1 MSARRGSLKALSATA
16 AGVLAACSVGPEYR
30 RPDAPVPTSY
40 KEGWKTGEP
49 QDAIDRGA
57 WWAIYN
63 DPTLDALE
71 RQVDISNQNLK
82 AAEAAYRQ
90 ARAVVAQARSGY
102 FPTISVAASAT
113 RSGQGRGNTTSALT
127 SASGVTRLGR
137 GVQTQYDLTADAT
150 WSLDIWGRIRR
161 TVESDVANAQASAAD
176 LASAR
181 LSAQATLATDYFDLR
196 ANDELK
202 RLLDAA
208 VVAFTQSLQI
218 TRNQYAVGVAG
229 QADVVTAETQLET
242 TRAQSIAVGVQRA
255 QFEHAIAA
263 LIGKPPAEFSIEPA
277 PMPSNIPVAPTDV
290 PSTLL
295 ERRPDIAA
303 AERLMAAAN
312 AQIGAA
318 EAAYYPDLTLSA
330 SYGFTNTSLDTLLRA
345 SNAFWSVAPQLTQ
358 TVFNGGLRGAQ
369 VDQARAVYDQNVAT
383 YRQTVLIGFQQVE
396 DQLATLRV
404 LAQQAEVE
412 ANAVRLAREA
422 ERLTLN
428 QYKAG
433 TVAYTAVITAQTQA
447 LTNEQTDLTILQNR
461 LAASVALIQALG
473 GGWTTTQLPSGADVK
488 DSNPLN
494 LLR

>member
-1 MSARRGSLKALSATA
+1 MSKHFAPLKALSTA
-16 AGVLAACSVGPEYR
+16 AAALLAACSVGPEYH
-30 RPDAPVPTSY
+30 RPDAPVPATY

-49 QDAIDRGA
+49 QDTADRGA

-63 DPTLDALE
+63 DAVLDQLE
-71 RQVDISNQNLK
+71 RQIDISNQNLK
-82 AAEAAYRQ
+82 AAEASYRQ
-90 ARAVVAQARSGY
+90 ARAVVAQARAGY
-102 FPTISVAASAT
+102 FPTISVVASAT
-113 RSGQGRGNTTSALT
+113 RSGQGRGSTAGVTSGSGIT
-127 SASGVTRLGR
+127 RFGSGVRS
-137 GVQTQYDLTADAT
+137 QYDLTADAT
-150 WSLDIWGRIRR
+150 WTVDVWGRIRR

-181 LSAQATLATDYFDLR
+181 LSAQASLATDYFDLR
-196 ANDELK
+196 ASDQLK

-208 VVAFTQSLQI
+208 VVAFTQSLEI
-218 TRNQYAVGVAG
+218 TRNQYRAGVVG
-229 QADVVTAETQLET
+229 QSDVVTAETQLET
-242 TRAQSIAVGVQRA
+242 TRAQAVAVGVQRA
-255 QFEHAIAA
+255 TFEHAIAV
-263 LIGKPPAEFSIEPA
+263 LIGKPPAEFSIDPA
-277 PMPSNIPVAPTDV
+277 PMPSNIPVVPPDL

-330 SYGFTNTSLDTLLRA
+330 SYGFVSPSLDTLLRA
-345 SNAFWSVAPQLTQ
+345 SNAFWSVGPTVTQ
-358 TVFNGGLRGAQ
+358 ILFNGGLRGAQ
-369 VDQARAVYDQNVAT
+369 VDQARGVYDQNVAT
-383 YRQTVLIGFQQVE
+383 YRQTVLTGFQQVE
-396 DQLATLRV
+396 DQLATLRI

-428 QYKAG
+428 QYRAG

-447 LTNEQTDLTILQNR
+447 LTNEQTELTILQNR
-461 LAASVALIQALG
+461 FAASVALVQALG
-473 GGWTTTQLPSGADVK
+473 GGWTATELPSDADVK
-488 DSNPLN
+488 ESNPLN

>member
-1 MSARRGSLKALSATA
+1 MSKHIAPFRALSTA
-16 AGVLAACSVGPEYR
+16 VVALLAACSVGPDYH
-30 RPDAPVPTSY
+30 RPDAPVPATY
-40 KEGWKTGEP
+40 KEGWKPSEP
-49 QDAIDRGA
+49 QDTIDRGA
-57 WWAIYN
+57 WWSIYH
-63 DPTLDALE
+63 DPVLDQLE
-71 RQVDISNQNLK
+71 RQIDISNQNLR
-82 AAEAAYRQ
+82 AAEASYRE

-113 RSGQGRGNTTSALT
+113 RSGQSSNSTA
-127 SASGVTRLGR
+127 GVTSGAGITRFGGGAR
-137 GVQTQYDLTADAT
+137 TQYDLTADAS
-150 WSLDIWGRIRR
+150 WSLDVWGRIRR
-161 TVESDVANAQASAAD
+161 TVESDIANAQASAAD

-181 LSAQATLATDYFDLR
+181 LSAQASLATDYFDLR
-196 ANDELK
+196 ATDELK

-208 VVAFTQSLQI
+208 VVAFTQSLEI
-218 TRNQYAVGVAG
+218 TRNQYRVGVAG
-229 QADVVTAETQLET
+229 QTDVVTAQTQLET
-242 TRAQSIAVGVQRA
+242 TRAQAVAVGVQRA
-255 QFEHAIAA
+255 QFEHAIAV
-263 LIGKPPAEFSIEPA
+263 LVGKPASEFSIEPA
-277 PMPSNIPVAPTDV
+277 PMPSNIPVVPTDV

-330 SYGFTNTSLDTLLRA
+330 SYGFVSTSLDTLLHA
-345 SNAFWSVAPQLTQ
+345 SNAVWSVGP
-358 TVFNGGLRGAQ
+358 TVAETLFNGGLRGAQ
-369 VDQARAVYDQNVAT
+369 LDQARAVYDQNVAT
-383 YRQTVLIGFQQVE
+383 YRQTVLTGFQQVE
-396 DQLATLRV
+396 DQLAALRI

-447 LTNEQTDLTILQNR
+447 LNNEQTQLTILQNR
-461 LAASVALIQALG
+461 LAASVALVQALG
-473 GGWTTTQLPSGADVK
+473 GGWTTTQLPRDGDIK
-488 DSNPLN
+488 DNNPLH

>member
-1 MSARRGSLKALSATA
+1 MSKHVAPLRALSTA
-16 AGVLAACSVGPEYR
+16 AAALLAACSVGPDYH
-30 RPDAPVPTSY
+30 RPDAPVPTTY
-40 KEGWKTGEP
+40 KEGWKTVEP
-49 QDAIDRGA
+49 QDATDRGA

-63 DPTLDALE
+63 DPLLDELE
-71 RQVDISNQNLK
+71 RQIDISNQNLR
-82 AAEAAYRQ
+82 AAEASYRQ
-90 ARAVVAQARSGY
+90 ARAVVAQARAGY
-102 FPTISVAASAT
+102 FPAVSVAASVT
-113 RSGQGRGNTTSALT
+113 RSGSART
-127 SASGVTRLGR
+127 SGVTSPTGITRVGG

-150 WSLDIWGRIRR
+150 WTLDVWGRIRR
-161 TVESDVANAQASAAD
+161 TVESDIANAQASAAD

-181 LSAQATLATDYFDLR
+181 LSAQAVLATDYFDLR
-196 ANDELK
+196 ATDELK

-208 VVAFTQSLQI
+208 VVAFAQSLEI
-218 TRNQYAVGVAG
+218 TRNQYRVGVAG
-229 QADVVTAETQLET
+229 QTDVVTAQTQLET
-242 TRAQSIAVGVQRA
+242 TRAQAVAVGVQRA
-255 QFEHAIAA
+255 QFEHAIAV
-263 LIGKPPAEFSIEPA
+263 LIGKPPAEFSIAPA

-330 SYGFTNTSLDTLLRA
+330 SYGWVSTSLDTLLHA
-345 SNAFWSVAPQLTQ
+345 SNALWSVGPTVTQ
-358 TVFNGGLRGAQ
+358 TLFNGGLRGAQ
-369 VDQARAVYDQNVAT
+369 LDQARAIYDQNVAT
-383 YRQTVLIGFQQVE
+383 YRQTVLTGFQQVE

-447 LTNEQTDLTILQNR
+447 LNNEQTDLTILQNR
-461 LAASVALIQALG
+461 LAASVALVQALG
-473 GGWTTTQLPSGADVK
+473 GGWAATQLPSDSDVK
-488 DSNPLN
+488 DNNPLD

>member
-1 MSARRGSLKALSATA
+1 MSERRRSLQALSATA
-16 AGVLAACSVGPEYR
+16 AALLTACSVGPDYR
-30 RPDAPVPTSY
+30 RPDAPVPASY
-40 KEGWKTGEP
+40 KEGWKAGQP
-49 QDAIDRGA
+49 QDAADRGA

-63 DPTLDALE
+63 DPVLDALE
-71 RQVDISNQNLK
+71 QQIDVSNQNLR

-90 ARAVVAQARSGY
+90 ARAVVAQARAGY

-113 RSGQGRGNTTSALT
+113 RSGQGAQSTSGVT
-127 SASGVTRLGR
+127 SASGITRFGG
-137 GVQTQYDLTADAT
+137 GVRTQYDLTADAT
-150 WSLDIWGRIRR
+150 WTIDVWGRIRR
-161 TVESDVANAQASAAD
+161 TVESDIANAQASAAD

-181 LSAQATLATDYFDLR
+181 LSAQAALATDYFDLR
-196 ANDELK
+196 ATDELQ

-208 VVAFTQSLQI
+208 VVAFTQSLEI
-218 TRNQYAVGVAG
+218 TRNQYRVGVAG
-229 QADVVTAETQLET
+229 QSDVVTAQTQLET
-242 TRAQSIAVGVQRA
+242 TRAQAVAVGVQRA
-255 QFEHAIAA
+255 QFEHAIAV
-263 LIGKPPAEFSIEPA
+263 LIGKPPAEFSIEPT
-277 PMPSNIPVAPTDV
+277 PMPNNIPVVPTDL

-318 EAAYYPDLTLSA
+318 EAAYYPDVTLSA
-330 SYGFTNTSLDTLLRA
+330 SYGFVSSSLSTLLHA
-345 SNAFWSVAPQLTQ
+345 SNALWSVGPTVTQ

-383 YRQTVLIGFQQVE
+383 YRQTVLTGFQQVE

-404 LAQQAEVE
+404 LARQAEVE

-447 LTNEQTDLTILQNR
+447 LNNEQTELTILQNR

-473 GGWTTTQLPSGADVK
+473 GGWAATQLPSDADVK
-488 DSNPLN
+488 DNNPLH